1 MKLNEL
7 FPLLKEAGASIP
19 AVRDLPTIEPT
30 DLADTLDKVKQSN
43 EYKEIL
49 SKTIDISSAIK
60 LKNGTL
66 TFKLKNGTM
75 DYSIYSNGQIRAQA
89 AHADRATKMNS
100 PIPVPDLY
108 VRYINCLK
116 KLKDIVER
124 KLAKKEENKTVIL
137 SGDIGPDLTQIEFPD
152 DTIYL
157 TILKSSIQS
166 LKGCP
171 STIVTLMI
179 HENPNLITLEGCPS
193 KLKHLDIRDNKNL
206 SSLEHI
212 ASDIDGNLQ
221 IYRNAKITSFYN
233 LDKFIKRIG
242 TMLRFDFTIK
252 SDVLSIL
259 KIAGLEQGV
268 EQTKLPS
275 EVQSILGKILTK
287 HIFGGRNKIACQRD
301 LIENDL
307 DEYAEF

>member
-19 AVRDLPTIEPT
+19 AVKDLPPIDPT
-30 DLADTLDKVKQSN
+30 DLADTLNKVKQSS

-49 SKTIDISSAIK
+49 SKTFDVSSAIK

-100 PIPVPDLY
+100 PIPVPNLY

-116 KLKDIVER
+116 QLKDIVER
-124 KLAKKEENKTVIL
+124 KLAKKEENKTAVI
-137 SGDIGPDLTQIEFPD
+137 SGDIGPDLTQIEFAEE
-152 DTIYL
+152 IISL
-157 TILKSSIQS
+157 TISKSSIQS

-171 STIVTLMI
+171 QKIQNLMI

-221 IYRNAKITSFYN
+221 IYRNAKIISLHN
-233 LDKFIKRIG
+233 LDKLVKRIG
-242 TMLRFDFTIK
+242 TMISFDPTIK
-252 SDVLSIL
+252 SNVLSIL
-259 KIAGLEQGV
+259 KIAGLDQGV
-268 EQTKLPS
+268 WQTKPNSHL
-275 EVQSILGKILTK
+275 QTDLAKILTK
-287 HIFGGRNKIACQRD
+287 YLFGGRDIIGCQED
-301 LIENDL
+301 LIDNGLKD
-307 DEYAEF
+307 YAEL

>member
-7 FPLLKEAGASIP
+7 FPLLKEAGVSIP
-19 AVRDLPTIEPT
+19 AVKDLPPIDPV
-30 DLADTLDKVKQSN
+30 DLADTLNKVKQSN

-49 SKTIDISSAIK
+49 SKTFDISSAIK

-100 PIPVPDLY
+100 PIPVPNLY

-116 KLKDIVER
+116 KLKDIAEK
-124 KLAKKEENKTVIL
+124 KLAKKEENKTIIL
-137 SGDIGPDLTQIEFPD
+137 SGEMGPDLTQIEFPK

-157 TILKSSIQS
+157 NVLKSSIRS

-171 STIVTLMI
+171 PTIEHLMI
-179 HENPNLITLEGCPS
+179 SDNENLISLEGCPS
-193 KLKHLDIRDNKNL
+193 KLTNLAIWDNKNL

-221 IYRNAKITSFYN
+221 IYRNAKITSFDN
-233 LDKFIKRIG
+233 LDKLVKRIG
-242 TMLRFDFTIK
+242 IMLQFDPTIK
-252 SDVLSIL
+252 SGVLSIL
-259 KIAGLEQGV
+259 KIKGLEQGV
-268 EQTKLPS
+268 RQTKPPQ
-275 EVQSILGKILTK
+275 EVDLILGKILTK
-287 HIFGGRNKIACQRD
+287 HIFAGRNRIACQRD